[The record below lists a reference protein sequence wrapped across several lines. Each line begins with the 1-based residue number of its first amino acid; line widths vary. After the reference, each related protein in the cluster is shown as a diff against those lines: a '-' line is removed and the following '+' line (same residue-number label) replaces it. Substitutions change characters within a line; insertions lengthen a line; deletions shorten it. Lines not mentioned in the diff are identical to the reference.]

1 MVRVVAAVELGAV
14 VAKGWVWRGVVVV
27 VTTVGPVGVS
37 VVLTCVGAVVV
48 MLSVWLVR
56 GVGGGGGAT
65 SSKSAG

>member
-1 MVRVVAAVELGAV
+1 MLVVRVVAAVELGAV

-48 MLSVWLVR
+48 MLSVRLR
-56 GVGGGGGAT
+56 IGKRRT
-65 SSKSAG
+65 EKCRT